1 MMFNFSSLTALA
13 EVFQTEYLLASA
25 VIAIMNLILILPV
38 TRKFMQIVQQSG
50 YVCKEYFR
58 WLYRRENIYFT
69 RLVMIVM
76 LSVLAYFI
84 VSISL
89 SFIWPQLIVWIA
101 FLLYALFI
109 YLYVKGDFK
118 RKEKSPLVFTARII
132 RQYLTFALLFFAITF
147 TLVLLSN
154 VFAFFVKDK
163 ELLIIL
169 RLIIVCVT
177 PLLVPVLVPLATLI
191 NKPMENANNQ
201 KYVKKCKQKLAENK
215 NLIKIGITG
224 SYGKTSVKEI
234 LKVMLCEK
242 YSVLSTPASYNT
254 PMGICKTVKHLNDSY
269 DIFIAEMGARHEGDI
284 KELCDIVPL
293 DYGIIS
299 GIVEHHMETF
309 LSLNQIKKT
318 KFELVG
324 GIKKAGA
331 VIITSDN
338 ENTLSMKGSCGD
350 VEVVTAG
357 IDLTKNPDVYATDI
371 SVSPSGTSFNLCI
384 NGEVVP
390 VHTVLLGSHSV
401 SNVCLAAALCL
412 KLGLTVEEICAGIS
426 RIRPVKHRL
435 ETFVND
441 RGITIIDDSYN
452 SNVYGT
458 KSALEVFQ
466 VFSGRKIIL
475 TPGMVELGRIEDFEN
490 TELGK
495 RLAKVVDYAILIGS
509 FGAYKIRDGMLSC
522 GFELDN
528 IFMAK
533 DLDEASAHL
542 AKISKPGDVVLFE
555 NDLPDKFS

>member
-1 MMFNFSSLTALA
+1 MSFNFSSLTALS
-13 EVFQTEYLLASA
+13 EVFQTEYILTCA
-25 VIAIMNLILILPV
+25 VIAVMNLILILPV

-58 WLYRRENIYFT
+58 WLNRRENIYLT

-84 VSISL
+84 VTISL
-89 SFIWPQLIVWIA
+89 SFIWTQLIVWIA
-101 FLLYALFI
+101 FILYGLFI

-118 RKEKSPLVFTARII
+118 RKDKSPLVLTTRIM
-132 RQYLTFALLFFAITF
+132 RQYITFSFLFFIISF
-147 TLVLLSN
+147 FLVLLSN
-154 VFAFFVKDK
+154 VFAFYVKDK
-163 ELLIIL
+163 ELLITL

-177 PLLVPVLVPLATLI
+177 PLLVPVLVPLAALM
-191 NKPMENANNQ
+191 NKPMENANNK
-201 KYVKKCKQKLAENK
+201 KYVKKCKQKLEDNK
-215 NLIKIGITG
+215 KLIKIGITG

-234 LKVMLCEK
+234 LKVLLCEK

-254 PMGICKTVKHLNDSY
+254 PMGICKTVKRLNDDY

-324 GIKKAGA
+324 GIKKGGS

-338 ENTLSMKGSCGD
+338 ENTLSMKDSCGGI
-350 VEVVTAG
+350 EVITAG
-357 IDLTKNPDVYATDI
+357 IDLSKNPDVYATDI
-371 SVSPSGTSFNLCI
+371 SISPSGTSFNLCVSGQSI
-384 NGEVVP
+384 P

-401 SNVCLAAALCL
+401 SNICLAVALSL

-466 VFSGRKIIL
+466 VFNGRKIIL
-475 TPGMVELGRIEDFEN
+475 TPGMVELGKIEDFEN

-495 RLAKVVDYAILIGS
+495 RLASVVDYAILIGS
-509 FGAYKIRDGMLSC
+509 FGAYKIRDGMLSS
-522 GFELDN
+522 GFSLDN

-533 DLDEASAHL
+533 DLDEATSHL
-542 AKISKPGDVVLFE
+542 AKISRPGDVVLFE